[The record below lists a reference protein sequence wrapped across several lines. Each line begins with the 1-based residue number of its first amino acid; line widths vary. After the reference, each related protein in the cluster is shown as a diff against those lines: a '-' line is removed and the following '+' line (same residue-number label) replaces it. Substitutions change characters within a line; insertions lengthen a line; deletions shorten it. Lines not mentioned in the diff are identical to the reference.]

1 MLLVAFEPEEEA
13 GAIFLRLRKAVRKK
27 GLPVATLAP
36 YLSNGDQKLDATLIA
51 TAPGAEASA
60 LAELPTDDSSRVRAP
75 SSWSGSAPPWPPAP

>member
-27 GLPVATLAP
+27 GLQVATLAP
-36 YLSNGDQKLDATLIA
+36 YLSNGNHKLDATLVA

-60 LAELPTDDSSRVRAP
+60 LTSCRPTSSRVRAL
-75 SSWSGSAPPWPPAP
+75 SSSSGSAPRWPPAP